1 MSIYVGLL
9 FSLFLLL
16 PALLQRRNLQ
26 CGAMDGFRMH
36 LFLVVVICIFFGCFR
51 VVVYIPPVMLI
62 QRGRTMIPTA
72 YRVSQSVRQ
81 TLFNNCYPKPRHEPW
96 VSQPGMWVEEKK
108 TRRREAT
115 INRFDGCRIRKR
127 ASF

>member
-26 CGAMDGFRMH
+26 CGAMDGFRMR

-51 VVVYIPPVMLI
+51 VVVYIPPVM
-62 QRGRTMIPTA
+62 RGRTMIPTA
-72 YRVSQSVRQ
+72 YRVSQSIRQ
-81 TLFNNCYPKPRHEPW
+81 TFFQQLLSKTTTRTMGVATW
-96 VSQPGMWVEEKK
+96 DVGGEED
-108 TRRREAT
+108 EA
-115 INRFDGCRIRKR
+115 KR
-127 ASF
+127 GDNQSI